1 MSNTGEKNIVV
12 NRGIPPGNPYG
23 SGGGLRPSRDGW
35 SIGWGGGRGG
45 EGGRAGTLSS
55 SKRRRL
61 RILDKRR
68 RAQEARQRAEA
79 ARANA
84 AAELQA
90 QKEANEQSVADAE
103 ARVRAQ
109 AHAAAEL
116 EARREAQA
124 QAAMAA
130 ANARAKQ
137 EREAAAHRQALESLP
152 LAQAIRKRE
161 LDLQHDHDVAALPV
175 SLMSELG
182 EVSSSYDAQRQ
193 QSLDAILEHKARINY
208 LIAQKKAASESNR
221 QSSHAFTGGD
231 PLKITSEHYGAILQS
246 RSVSAEQAFQ
256 THQAWSLAYEQA
268 LEADLHAKAVT
279 QLLDKSA
286 ALSEHYAEQAWKT
299 RNAVANDEILVLK
312 HATEAS
318 RLWSMVAGPNAP
330 TQNFPNAAEAAK
342 AIAQKLFIRQAAKAL
357 GRSLP
362 QLALL
367 YPTELADGELAPS
380 LIASP
385 ASEIGVSSNVDL
397 NFIAGRVGTVDVT
410 HRLRIEEVE
419 GELKTVWAEAD
430 GLIVGSKV
438 RVRTFVYNPSAKAYE
453 FKQDGAD
460 RPALIW
466 TPAVSPESSS
476 TALPADE
483 SKGPEYS
490 GAAILPVS
498 EQLGRFPTYDV
509 EDFEDYILVFP
520 ADSGLPPVY
529 VMFNSPRYLP
539 GVVSGLGGDID
550 PNWQVSASNGL
561 GSPVPSVIADALRGR
576 NYAEFRNLKRAIW
589 REMSKHPEITANMS
603 ERNIALIKSGLAPF
617 AARQDRK
624 GGRVKLEI
632 HHVVPI
638 SQGGDVYGVDNLR
651 LNTPANHDTI
661 HRDLRNEGRD
671 NER

>member
-1 MSNTGEKNIVV
+1 MSNTEEKNIVV

-35 SIGWGGGRGG
+35 SIGWGGGSGG

-61 RILDKRR
+61 RIRDKRR

-79 ARANA
+79 ARVKA

-90 QKEANEQSVADAE
+90 QKEAHQQSISDAE

-109 AHAAAEL
+109 AHAEAEQQ
-116 EARREAQA
+116 ARREAQA

-130 ANARAKQ
+130 ANARAEQ
-137 EREAAAHRQALESLP
+137 ERQAAAHRQALESLP
-152 LAQAIRKRE
+152 LAQATRKRE
-161 LDLQHDHDVAALPV
+161 LDLQHDHNVAALPV

-182 EVSSSYDAQRQ
+182 EDSLLYDAQRQ
-193 QSLDAILEHKARINY
+193 QSLNAILEHKARINY

-231 PLKITSEHYGAILQS
+231 PLQITSEHYGAILQS
-246 RSVSAEQAFQ
+246 RSVSSEQAFQ

-299 RNAVANDEILVLK
+299 RNSVANDESLVLK

-330 TQNFPNAAEAAK
+330 TQNFPTASETAK
-342 AIAQKLFIRQAAKAL
+342 AIAQRLFTRQAAKAL
-357 GRSLP
+357 GRSFP

-367 YPTELADGELAPS
+367 YPTELADGELAPP

-385 ASEIGVSSNVDL
+385 ASEIGVSGNVDL
-397 NFIAGRVGTVDVT
+397 EFIAGRVGTVEVT
-410 HRLRIEEVE
+410 HRLRIEEGE

-430 GLIVGSKV
+430 GLMVSSKV
-438 RVRTFVYNPSAKAYE
+438 RVRTFVYNSSTKAYE

-460 RPALIW
+460 RPTLIW

-490 GAAILPVS
+490 GAAISPVS
-498 EQLGRFPTYDV
+498 EQLGHFPTYDI

-529 VMFNSPRYLP
+529 VMFSSPRYLP
-539 GVVSGLGGDID
+539 GVVSGFGGDID
-550 PNWQVSASNGL
+550 PQWETKASAGL
-561 GSPVPSVIADALRGR
+561 GSPIPAVVADALRGKE
-576 NYAEFRNLKRAIW
+576 YAQFRNFKRAIW
-589 REMSKHPEITANMS
+589 REMSKHAEITQGMS
-603 ERNIALIKSGLAPF
+603 ERNIKLIKQGKAPI
-617 AARQDRK
+617 APNAEQK
-624 GGRVKLEI
+624 NGRRWYEI
-632 HHVVPI
+632 HHI
-638 SQGGDVYGVDNLR
+638 SLISKGGDVYGIDNLGI
-651 LNTPANHDTI
+651 NTPAQHDRI
-661 HRDLRNEGRD
+661 HQEIRKNE
-671 NER
+671 ERP

>member
-1 MSNTGEKNIVV
+1 MSNTEEKNIVV

-35 SIGWGGGRGG
+35 SIGWGGGSGG

-61 RILDKRR
+61 RIRDKRR
-68 RAQEARQRAEA
+68 RALEARQRAEA
-79 ARANA
+79 ARVKA

-90 QKEANEQSVADAE
+90 QKEAHQQSISDAE

-109 AHAAAEL
+109 AHAEAEQ

-130 ANARAKQ
+130 ANARAEQ
-137 EREAAAHRQALESLP
+137 ERQAAAHRQALESLP
-152 LAQAIRKRE
+152 LAQATRKRE
-161 LDLQHDHDVAALPV
+161 LDLQHDHNVAALPV

-182 EVSSSYDAQRQ
+182 EDSSSYDAQRQ
-193 QSLDAILEHKARINY
+193 QSLNAILEHKARINY
-208 LIAQKKAASESNR
+208 LIAQKKAASESNH

-231 PLKITSEHYGAILQS
+231 PLQITSEHYGVILRS

-299 RNAVANDEILVLK
+299 RNSVANDESLVLK

-330 TQNFPNAAEAAK
+330 TQNFPTASEAAK
-342 AIAQKLFIRQAAKAL
+342 AIAQRLFTRQAAKAL

-367 YPTELADGELAPS
+367 YPTELADGELAPP

-385 ASEIGVSSNVDL
+385 ASEIGVSGNVDL
-397 NFIAGRVGTVDVT
+397 EFIAGRVGTVEVT
-410 HRLRIEEVE
+410 HRLRIEEGE

-430 GLIVGSKV
+430 GLMVSSKV
-438 RVRTFVYNPSAKAYE
+438 RVRTFVYNSSTKAYE

-483 SKGPEYS
+483 SKGPDYS
-490 GAAILPVS
+490 GAAISPVS
-498 EQLGRFPTYDV
+498 EQLGHFPTYDI

-539 GVVSGLGGDID
+539 GVVSGFGGDID
-550 PNWQVSASNGL
+550 PNWQASVSNGL
-561 GSPVPSVIADALRGR
+561 GSPVPSVIADALRGK

-617 AARQDRK
+617 AVRQDRK

-651 LNTPANHDTI
+651 LNTPANHDAI

>member
-1 MSNTGEKNIVV
+1 M
-12 NRGIPPGNPYG
+12 
-23 SGGGLRPSRDGW
+23 
-35 SIGWGGGRGG
+35 
-45 EGGRAGTLSS
+45 SS

-61 RILDKRR
+61 RIRNKRR

-79 ARANA
+79 ARVKA

-90 QKEANEQSVADAE
+90 QKEAHQQSISDAE

-109 AHAAAEL
+109 AHAEAEAEAEQ

-124 QAAMAA
+124 QAATATATATAA
-130 ANARAKQ
+130 ANARAEQ
-137 EREAAAHRQALESLP
+137 ERQAAAHRQALESSP
-152 LAQAIRKRE
+152 LAQATRKRE
-161 LDLQHDHDVAALPV
+161 LDLQHDHNVAALPV

-182 EVSSSYDAQRQ
+182 EVSSSYDAQSQ
-193 QSLDAILEHKARINY
+193 QSLNAILEHKARINY
-208 LIAQKKAASESNR
+208 LIAQKKAASERNR
-221 QSSHAFTGGD
+221 HSSHAFTGGD
-231 PLKITSEHYGAILQS
+231 PLQITSEHYGAILQS

-268 LEADLHAKAVT
+268 LEADLHARAVT

-299 RNAVANDEILVLK
+299 RNSVANDETLILK

-318 RLWSMVAGPNAP
+318 RLWSIVAGPNAP
-330 TQNFPNAAEAAK
+330 TQNFPNAAETAK
-342 AIAQKLFIRQAAKAL
+342 AIAQKLFTRQAAKAL

-397 NFIAGRVGTVDVT
+397 NFIAGRDGTVDVT

-476 TALPADE
+476 TALPADD

-498 EQLGRFPTYDV
+498 EQLGRFPTYDI

-539 GVVSGLGGDID
+539 GVVSGFGVDID
-550 PNWQVSASNGL
+550 PQWETKASAGL
-561 GSPVPSVIADALRGR
+561 GSPIPAVVADALRGKE
-576 NYAEFRNLKRAIW
+576 YAQFRNFKRAIW
-589 REMSKHPEITANMS
+589 REMSKHAEITQGMS
-603 ERNIALIKSGLAPF
+603 ERNIKLIKQGKAPI
-617 AARQDRK
+617 APNAEQK
-624 GGRVKLEI
+624 NGRRWYEI
-632 HHVVPI
+632 HHI
-638 SQGGDVYGVDNLR
+638 SLISKGGDVYGIDNLGI
-651 LNTPANHDTI
+651 NTPAHHDRI
-661 HRDLRNEGRD
+661 HQEMRKNE
-671 NER
+671 ERP

>member
-1 MSNTGEKNIVV
+1 
-12 NRGIPPGNPYG
+12 
-23 SGGGLRPSRDGW
+23 
-35 SIGWGGGRGG
+35 
-45 EGGRAGTLSS
+45 
-55 SKRRRL
+55 
-61 RILDKRR
+61 
-68 RAQEARQRAEA
+68 
-79 ARANA
+79 
-84 AAELQA
+84 
-90 QKEANEQSVADAE
+90 
-103 ARVRAQ
+103 
-109 AHAAAEL
+109 
-116 EARREAQA
+116 
-124 QAAMAA
+124 
-130 ANARAKQ
+130 
-137 EREAAAHRQALESLP
+137 
-152 LAQAIRKRE
+152 
-161 LDLQHDHDVAALPV
+161 
-175 SLMSELG
+175 MSELRG
-182 EVSSSYDAQRQ
+182 DSSLYNAQRQ

-208 LIAQKKAASESNR
+208 LIAQKTAASESNL
-221 QSSHAFTGGD
+221 QSSRDFTGGD
-231 PLKITSEHYGAILQS
+231 PLQITNEHYGEILRS
-246 RSVSAEQAFQ
+246 RSVNAEQAFQ
-256 THQAWSLAYEQA
+256 THQAWSLAYAQA

-286 ALSEHYAEQAWKT
+286 ALSEHYAEQAWKA
-299 RNAVANDEILVLK
+299 RNSVVNDETLVLK

-318 RLWSMVAGPNAP
+318 RLWSVVAGPNAP
-330 TQNFPNAAEAAK
+330 AQSFPNAAETAK
-342 AIAQKLFIRQAAKAL
+342 AVAQKLFTRQAAKVL

-362 QLALL
+362 HLALL
-367 YPTELADGELAPS
+367 YPTELADSEFAPS
-380 LIASP
+380 IIASP

-419 GELKTVWAEAD
+419 GELKTGWAEAD
-430 GLIVGSKV
+430 GLIVSSKV

-476 TALPADE
+476 TVLPADD
-483 SKGPEYS
+483 SKWPEYS
-490 GAAILPVS
+490 GAAISPVS
-498 EQLGRFPTYDV
+498 EQLGRFPTYDI

-539 GVVSGLGGDID
+539 GVVSGFGGDID
-550 PNWQVSASNGL
+550 PNWQASASNGL
-561 GSPVPSVIADALRGR
+561 GSPVPSVIADALRGK

-603 ERNIALIKSGLAPF
+603 ESNIALIKSGLAPF

-651 LNTPANHDTI
+651 LNTPANHDAI

>member
-1 MSNTGEKNIVV
+1 MSNTDEKNIVV

-35 SIGWGGGRGG
+35 TIGWGGGRGG
-45 EGGRAGTLSS
+45 EGGRAGTLSGS
-55 SKRRRL
+55 RRRRL

-68 RAQEARQRAEA
+68 REWEARQQAEA
-79 ARANA
+79 ARAQA

-90 QKEANEQSVADAE
+90 QREAHKQAIADEE

-109 AHAAAEL
+109 AQAEAEQ
-116 EARREAQA
+116 EAIREAQA
-124 QAAMAA
+124 QSAIAA
-130 ANARAKQ
+130 ANARAEL

-152 LAQAIRKRE
+152 RTQATRKHE
-161 LDLQHDHDVAALPV
+161 LDLQHDHNVAALPV
-175 SLMSELG
+175 SIISELG
-182 EVSSSYDAQRQ
+182 EDSSLHNAQRP

-208 LIAQKKAASESNR
+208 LIAQKTAASESNR
-221 QSSHAFTGGD
+221 QSSHAFAGSD
-231 PLKITSEHYGAILQS
+231 PLQITGEQYGAILRS
-246 RSVSAEQAFQ
+246 RSINAEQAFQ
-256 THQAWSLAYEQA
+256 THHAWSLAYAQA
-268 LEADLHAKAVT
+268 LEADLQAKAVT

-299 RNAVANDEILVLK
+299 RKSVVNDETLVLQ

-330 TQNFPNAAEAAK
+330 TQNFPNATETAK
-342 AIAQKLFIRQAAKAL
+342 AIAQKLFTRQAAKVL

-385 ASEIGVSSNVDL
+385 ASEIGVTGNIDL
-397 NFIAGRVGTVDVT
+397 NFIAGRSGTVDVK

-419 GELKTVWAEAD
+419 GELKTVWAEVD
-430 GLIVGSKV
+430 GLVIGSKV
-438 RVRTFVYNPSAKAYE
+438 RVRTFVFNSSANSYE

-476 TALPADE
+476 TVLPADD

-498 EQLGRFPTYDV
+498 EQLGRFPTYDI

-539 GVVSGLGGDID
+539 GVVSGFGGDID
-550 PNWQVSASNGL
+550 PNWQASASNGL

>member
-1 MSNTGEKNIVV
+1 MSNTEEKNIVV
-12 NRGIPPGNPYG
+12 NRGIPLGNPYG
-23 SGGGLRPSRDGW
+23 SGGGLPASRDGW

-61 RILDKRR
+61 RIRDKRR
-68 RAQEARQRAEA
+68 RALEARQRAEA
-79 ARANA
+79 ARAKA
-84 AAELQA
+84 AAESQA
-90 QKEANEQSVADAE
+90 QKEANEQSIAE
-103 ARVRAQ
+103 AQTRVRAQ
-109 AHAAAEL
+109 AQAEAEQ
-116 EARREAQA
+116 EASRQAQI

-130 ANARAKQ
+130 EGARA
-137 EREAAAHRQALESLP
+137 ERERETNALRQALESLP
-152 LAQAIRKRE
+152 LSQADRKRE
-161 LDLQHDHDVAALPV
+161 LDRLHDQNVAALPA
-175 SLMSELG
+175 SIMSELG
-182 EVSSSYDAQRQ
+182 EDSSLYDALRQ
-193 QSLDAILEHKARINY
+193 PSLDSILEHKARINY
-208 LIAQKKAASESNR
+208 LITQKKAASETSR
-221 QSSHAFTGGD
+221 QSSYAFTGGD
-231 PLKITSEHYGAILQS
+231 PLQITSEHYGAILRS
-246 RSVSAEQAFQ
+246 RSVRAEQAVQ

-268 LEADLHAKAVT
+268 LEADLHAKAVA
-279 QLLDKSA
+279 QLLDKSV
-286 ALSEHYAEQAWKT
+286 ALSEHYAEQAWKA
-299 RNAVANDEILVLK
+299 RNSVVDDETLVFK

-330 TQNFPNAAEAAK
+330 TQNFPTATDTAK
-342 AIAQKLFIRQAAKAL
+342 AIEQKLFIRQAAKVL

-385 ASEIGVSSNVDL
+385 ASQIGASSTVDL
-397 NFIAGRVGTVDVT
+397 GFIASRDGTVDVT
-410 HRLRIEEVE
+410 HRLRVEEVE

-466 TPAVSPESSS
+466 TPAVIPESSS
-476 TALPADE
+476 TVLPADD

-498 EQLGRFPTYDV
+498 EQLGLFPTYDI

-550 PNWQVSASNGL
+550 PNWQASASNGL
-561 GSPVPSVIADALRGR
+561 GSPVPSVIADALRGKS
-576 NYAEFRNLKRAIW
+576 YAEFRNLKRAIW

-603 ERNIALIKSGLAPF
+603 DRNIALLKSGLAPF
-617 AARQDRK
+617 AAREDRK

-638 SQGGDVYGVDNLR
+638 SLGGDVYGVDNLR
-651 LNTPANHDTI
+651 LNTPANHDKI